1 MVQRGLKGGQLKF
14 LTKDE
19 ARQIHLSSLEILE
32 TVGMQSDSNKIL
44 EIFNDAGAEIDS
56 KKKRIRIPQYLVEES
71 LKKAP
76 REIVFCGRNPKH
88 DILLEG
94 ARVYFGLGG
103 TPVPY
108 IRDIDTGEMRR
119 PTKKDMDEATRLGDA
134 LPNIKFIMSIAG
146 AFDVPYQAEYLHEF
160 ESLFNN
166 TEKPIL
172 YSSPGVLAAKKV
184 LEMAAAI
191 VGGPDELRRRPTLAL
206 YTETVSPLQF
216 AESNENIIEFAK
228 AGIPYS
234 NGPMPSAGASGPMTL
249 AGSAVQSNAENLAAI
264 TLGQLLNPHTPAMYS
279 GWACVIDPKTCR
291 TAYGAP
297 EFAMGTSVFNAA
309 MGEYYGLP
317 TYGFGGC
324 SDSKLPDAQ
333 AGAEVMMN
341 GMVAALCGV
350 NLIHD
355 CGYLAGGS
363 VGSMEMAVICNEIA
377 GMITRIVR
385 GVEVDDETLAVEV
398 IKKVGPGGHFMSQ
411 RHTLDHVNELYLP
424 TLFDRASE
432 VIWTRA
438 GKKDIRDTARTKVK
452 ELLRDHRP
460 EPLPRD
466 VQAKLREIVK
476 EAEKELVIV
485 R

>member
-14 LTKDE
+14 LTQDE
-19 ARQIHLSSLEILE
+19 AREIHLSSLEILE
-32 TVGMQSDSNKIL
+32 TVGMHSDSNKIM
-44 EIFNDAGAEIDS
+44 EIFNNAGADVDF

-71 LKKAP
+71 VKKAP
-76 REIVFCGRNPKH
+76 REITFCGRNPKH

-94 ARVYFGLGG
+94 SRIYFGLGG

-108 IRDIDTGEMRR
+108 VRDIDTGELRR
-119 PTKKDMDEATRLGDA
+119 PAKKDMDEATKLGDA

-146 AFDVPYQAEYLHEF
+146 AFDVPFEIEYLHEF
-160 ESLFNN
+160 ESLFKN

-172 YSSPGVLAAKKV
+172 YSCPGALPSKKV
-184 LEMAAAI
+184 LEMATAI
-191 VGGPDELRRRPTLAL
+191 VGGSQELKRRPILAL

-216 AESNENIIEFAK
+216 AESNENILEFVK
-228 AGIPYS
+228 AGVPFT
-234 NGPMPSAGASGPMTL
+234 NGPVCQCGASGPMTL
-249 AGSAVQSNAENLAAI
+249 TGSAVQSNAEALAAI
-264 TLGQLLNPHTPAMYS
+264 TLGQIVNPHTPVIYAD
-279 GWACVIDPKTCR
+279 WAGVIDPKSCR
-291 TAYGAP
+291 MAYGAA
-297 EFAMGTSVFNAA
+297 EFAMGASIFNAA

-452 ELLRDHRP
+452 ELLREHHP
-460 EPLPRD
+460 EPLPKE
-466 VQAKLREIVK
+466 VQHRLSQIVK
-476 EAEKELVIV
+476 EAEKELIIAS
-485 R
+485 